1 MVARQ
6 FIHPCQPCRRRGAE
20 KGGPTNEPSD
30 HALGRSRGGFGT
42 KLHLLVDGNGLPLSA
57 LLLPG
62 AAHESTQFE
71 ALVDSVQVQRR
82 VGRPRRRPRRIG
94 GDKAYHAQRIRHWLR
109 AHGIGAVIP
118 PRRSRGKRRRGRPV
132 SYDPVRYRDRNVVER
147 CLGWLK
153 ECRALATRFEK
164 LAVHFLG
171 LVHLAII
178 ERYLR
183 ILTRMT
189 SDRAAT

>member
-1 MVARQ
+1 MARQ
-6 FIHPCQPCRRRGAE
+6 FLDPRQPRRCGGAE
-20 KGGPTNEPSD
+20 KGGPANEPSD
-30 HALGRSRGGFGT
+30 HALGRSRGGFGS

-71 ALVDSVQVQRR
+71 ALVDSVEVERR
-82 VGRPRRRPRRIG
+82 IGRPRRRPRRIG

-109 AHGIGAVIP
+109 THGIGAVIP

-132 SYDPVRYRDRNVVER
+132 SYDAVRYRNRNVVER

-171 LVHLAII
+171 LVQLAII

-183 ILTRMT
+183 ILTRTT
-189 SDRAAT
+189 SDMATT